1 MLGSIIAIFVEI
13 LANDRVQPFSFK
25 WYGLWEGYVF
35 L

>member
-25 WYGLWEGYVF
+25 WYGL
-35 L
+35 